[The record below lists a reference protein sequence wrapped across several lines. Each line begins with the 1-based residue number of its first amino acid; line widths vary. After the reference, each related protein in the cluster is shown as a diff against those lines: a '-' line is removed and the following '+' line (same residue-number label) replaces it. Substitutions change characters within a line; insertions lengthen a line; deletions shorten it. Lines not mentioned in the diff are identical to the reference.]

1 MKLHK
6 NNSLLQSERD
16 TILIMHFSGGF
27 FSSSGHTHANNV
39 VYGLSYTYRQK
50 FNFYPNQTELGSLK
64 NPGNIQS
71 INEWL
76 LSMARRAQHVVSN
89 SLVTMLTRLTTAWMR
104 RCSMLTAGCT
114 AASRYRQI
122 SWYVQQQL
130 PDTGRFHG
138 MYSSSFQIPADF
150 MVCTAAAS
158 RYRQISWYVQQQL
171 PYTGRLHGMYSS
183 SFQIPADFMVCTAA
197 ASRYRQTSWYVQQQL
212 PDTSRFHGMYR
223 SFQIPADF
231 MVCA

>member
-1 MKLHK
+1 MLYTVCHTQIDNKP
-6 NNSLLQSERD
+6 
-16 TILIMHFSGGF
+16 ILS
-27 FSSSGHTHANNV
+27 
-39 VYGLSYTYRQK
+39 K
-50 FNFYPNQTELGSLK
+50 PNQAWQKNLG
-64 NPGNIQS
+64 NTIQS
-71 INEWL
+71 INECL

-114 AASRYRQI
+114 AASRYQQISWYVQQLPDTSRFHGMYSSFQIPADFMVCTAAASRYQQI

-138 MYSSSFQIPADF
+138 MYSSFQIPADF

-158 RYRQISWYVQQQL
+158 RYQQISWYVQQQL
-171 PYTGRLHGMYSS
+171 PDTGRFHGMYSI

-197 ASRYRQTSWYVQQQL
+197 AYRYRQTSWYVQK
-212 PDTSRFHGMYR
+212 
-223 SFQIPADF
+223 
-231 MVCA
+231 